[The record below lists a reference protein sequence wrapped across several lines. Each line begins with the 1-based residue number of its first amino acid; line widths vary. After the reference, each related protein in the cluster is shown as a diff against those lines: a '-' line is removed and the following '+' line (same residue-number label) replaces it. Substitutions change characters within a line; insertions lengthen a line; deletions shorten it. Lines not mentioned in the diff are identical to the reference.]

1 MLARFEVPDSDS
13 SDSSYSSSS
22 EDSLS
27 TGVAKPGLKRKY
39 SSSSSSNLS
48 VEDVPAKRVDM
59 ALSQLYMLDEKQ
71 GQPQNDSSFAKQGKN
86 PKRVKTVLNQTCCRS
101 KCKRKLPFKLLMH
114 MVTIFWSLSKACQ
127 DCILWS
133 MQQKELGDQYADS
146 EEDSDSGSS
155 SSKSHGQYKVSWSIE
170 GLGYLFH
177 VRTTPCLSQ
186 RASCQVTQFAEK
198 PSCSWWESA
207 RPDWSGPGKHSRALM
222 GEPGVAKL
230 QVYWDL
236 LLWTFKNRLDDS
248 IDLDVSLLNARFW
261 SHICWSSSICH
272 IISWKSLLEHGWN
285 FASWAPYLKLTK
297 HPQLWQHTKL
307 FD

>member
-13 SDSSYSSSS
+13 PDSSYSSSS

-27 TGVAKPGLKRKY
+27 TGPDSGPAKPGLKRKY
-39 SSSSSSNLS
+39 SSSSSSDLS

-71 GQPQNDSSFAKQGKN
+71 GQPQNESSFAKQGKN

-133 MQQKELGDQYADS
+133 MQQKELGDEYADS

-155 SSKSHGQYKVSWSIE
+155 SSNRQYKVSWSIE

-186 RASCQVTQFAEK
+186 WASCQVTQFAAK

-230 QVYWDL
+230 QFYWDWL
-236 LLWTFKNRLDDS
+236 CYSELSKNRLDDRVV
-248 IDLDVSLLNARFW
+248 IDLDVTDWTSFCG
-261 SHICWSSSICH
+261 STEC
-272 IISWKSLLEHGWN
+272 
-285 FASWAPYLKLTK
+285 
-297 HPQLWQHTKL
+297 
-307 FD
+307 